1 MASTS
6 TSIDAPAASGIGG
19 QSYDSIP
26 TTPLTNKPNGR
37 PNGSTKES
45 IKGSNVD
52 GQTEEDLWGE
62 ILSSVQ
68 SSRATPV
75 KNIIVFGKPQ
85 TGKTTLLSNLAQ
97 SSPSSFLADTIDV
110 SSEHKGTTTQPKN
123 AQKIGSHGIAAA
135 DLGLGYGYFD
145 VGDDDGEDTVAR
157 VGVYQVSSTHPSHSS
172 LLPFAFLSNSTSKE
186 DAKATLNAAKSSNSS
201 SQKQSNN
208 QDRSK
213 GAIVNIHPKPSISS
227 LRDSLFLITLDWEAP
242 WTFLSQ
248 LLEWLDVI
256 RDLVDRSIAS
266 SSGVEQ
272 GQWSQERVTL
282 DEMKESIE
290 SYIRSYTEPQASG
303 SANIPELDEL
313 EVGETS
319 TASAIVAVSN
329 PTGMDD
335 EEKAPLPEGCL
346 SHNFGVPI
354 VIVCT
359 KADTITQLEKQ
370 RNFKE
375 EQLDYIQQ
383 VLRIVSLKYG
393 AALFYTAQSR
403 SESYDILREYLLHR
417 MFASNRHHSATSAFL
432 FRHRASTV
440 ERDVLIVPAGW
451 DSFGKIRALREGFDC
466 ESTANGWEWDVKVEQ
481 VRKSKS
487 LPSGSAE
494 AEEMAEQE
502 INRRDLPGLVG
513 SEIGQISSAVK
524 LYEDIIEDW
533 NAIGGANLSTGGHS
547 KVKEPDQQAFL
558 AQSYA
563 TLQQDS
569 DVRTK
574 SSGQSARAGMK
585 KDDSTDPSIAHRTG
599 VVGPMVSSSLSL
611 PTVEKILQELRMSDD
626 NVGQNV
632 LSNSKPSN
640 PTTRQRGTD
649 LHGTGISSRQ
659 IPHSDKSSPLLS
671 PGERGGGIR
680 PTSPLGAAGVTSGS
694 ASPTSQH
701 RQSEVLSSFFQSL
714 LHKEKPSPG
723 SRR

>member
-6 TSIDAPAASGIGG
+6 TSTDAPAASGLGG
-19 QSYDSIP
+19 HSYDSIP
-26 TTPLTNKPNGR
+26 TTPLTSKPNGR
-37 PNGSTKES
+37 ANGSIKES
-45 IKGSNVD
+45 AKGSTAD

-62 ILSSVQ
+62 ILSSVR

-75 KNIIVFGKPQ
+75 KNIIVFGQPQ
-85 TGKTTLLSNLAQ
+85 TGKSTLLSHLAQ
-97 SSPSSFLADTIDV
+97 SSPSSFLSDTIDV
-110 SSEHKGTTTQPKN
+110 SDEHKGSNTQATN
-123 AQKIGSHGIAAA
+123 GQKVSSHDIAAA

-157 VGVYQVSSTHPSHSS
+157 VGVYQVSSTQPAHNS
-172 LLPFAFLSNSTSKE
+172 LLPFAFLPSIASKEDSIVAAKSATNSTSQRQ
-186 DAKATLNAAKSSNSS
+186 T
-201 SQKQSNN
+201 N

-213 GAIVNIHPKPSISS
+213 GANVNTHPKPSLTT

-248 LLEWLDVI
+248 LLEWLGVI
-256 RDLVDRSIAS
+256 RDLVERAAAS
-266 SSGVEQ
+266 SSASEQ
-272 GQWSQERVTL
+272 GQWSQERVIL
-282 DEMKESIE
+282 DEMKEGIE
-290 SYIRSYTEPQASG
+290 SYIRSYTEPQAVG
-303 SANIPELDEL
+303 NTTIPEVEEL

-329 PTGMDD
+329 PTGLDD
-335 EEKAPLPEGCL
+335 DEKAPLPEGCL

-359 KADTITQLEKQ
+359 KADTITQLERQ

-383 VLRIVSLKYG
+383 VLRTVSLKYG

-403 SESYDILREYLLHR
+403 SQSYDILREYLLHR

-440 ERDVLIVPAGW
+440 ERDVLIVPSGW

-481 VRKSKS
+481 VRRKKN
-487 LPSGSAE
+487 LPQGSAE
-494 AEEMAEQE
+494 AEEAAEQE

-513 SEIGQISSAVK
+513 SDVGQISSAVK

-533 NAIGGANLSTGGHS
+533 NAIGGANLSTGGHTR
-547 KVKEPDQQAFL
+547 VKEPDQQAFL
-558 AQSYA
+558 AQYYA
-563 TLQQDS
+563 TLQQES
-569 DVRTK
+569 EVRTK
-574 SSGQSARAGMK
+574 SSGQNARTGASK
-585 KDDSTDPSIAHRTG
+585 EESQRSG
-599 VVGPMVSSSLSL
+599 VVGPMGSSSLSL
-611 PTVEKILQELRMSDD
+611 PSVEKIMQERRMSDE
-626 NVGQNV
+626 NVRQSV
-632 LSNSKPSN
+632 QPSAKPTN
-640 PTTRQRGTD
+640 PARQRGD
-649 LHGTGISSRQ
+649 APSISTRQ
-659 IPHSDKSSPLLS
+659 NINPDKSSPLLGS
-671 PGERGGGIR
+671 GERGIGSR
-680 PTSPLGAAGVTSGS
+680 PTSPLGAGAGSGS
-694 ASPTSQH
+694 ASPTPQH

-714 LHKEKPSPG
+714 LNKDKPAAGGG